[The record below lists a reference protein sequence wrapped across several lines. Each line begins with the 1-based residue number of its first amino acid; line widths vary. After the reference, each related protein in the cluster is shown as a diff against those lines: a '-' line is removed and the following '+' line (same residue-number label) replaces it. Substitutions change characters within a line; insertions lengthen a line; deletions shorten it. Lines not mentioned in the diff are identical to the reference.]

1 MEILWLAIVFYSI
14 GLGLILHFRPSLMF
28 HENGVWKEFGYQ
40 RTSESRHTLFP
51 FWLFAIT
58 WAFASYV
65 LAAAITWSMSSP
77 AALAF
82 TTAAA
87 TAAASSNR
95 SSTEVFGHYSLDE
108 SEEASEEEAE
118 EEEEEVAPV
127 KRGRGRPRK
136 QQPRPGYYVIA
147 PESNEGGLRR
157 YVYYGENPPE
167 EANMPSVKI
176 NAANRVNSAKGVVPL
191 TG

>member
-14 GLGLILHFRPSLMF
+14 GLGLVLHFRPSLMF

-65 LAAAITWSMSSP
+65 LAAAITWSFSSP

-82 TTAAA
+82 TTTAAA
-87 TAAASSNR
+87 TAA
-95 SSTEVFGHYSLDE
+95 STDVFGRYTLDK
-108 SEEASEEEAE
+108 SEESE
-118 EEEEEVAPV
+118 EEEEEEEEEIDEEMPV

-136 QQPRPGYYVIA
+136 TQPKPRPGYYVIA
-147 PESNEGGLRR
+147 PESKEGGLRR
-157 YVYYGENPPE
+157 YVYYGENPPD
-167 EANMPSVKI
+167 EANVQSVKI
-176 NAANRVNSAKGVVPL
+176 NGPNRANSSKGVTPL

>member
-14 GLGLILHFRPSLMF
+14 GLGLVLHFRPSLMF

-65 LAAAITWSMSSP
+65 LAAALTWSLSSP
-77 AALAF
+77 AALA
-82 TTAAA
+82 AVAA
-87 TAAASSNR
+87 TAASAAS
-95 SSTEVFGHYSLDE
+95 TDVFGRYTLDKSDE
-108 SEEASEEEAE
+108 SE
-118 EEEEEVAPV
+118 EEEEEEEEEQEVPV
-127 KRGRGRPRK
+127 KRGRGRPRSQPK
-136 QQPRPGYYVIA
+136 PRPGYYVIA
-147 PESNEGGLRR
+147 PESKEGGLRR
-157 YVYYGENPPE
+157 YVYYGENPPD
-167 EANMPSVKI
+167 EANVQSVKI
-176 NAANRVNSAKGVVPL
+176 NGPNRVNSSKGVTPL